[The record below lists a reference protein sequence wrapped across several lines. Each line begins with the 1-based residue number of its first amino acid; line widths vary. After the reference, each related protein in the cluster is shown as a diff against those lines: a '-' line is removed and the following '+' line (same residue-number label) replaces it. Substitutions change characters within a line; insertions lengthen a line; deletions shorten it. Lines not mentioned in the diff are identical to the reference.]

1 MSLRR
6 LAGARSYDRIA
17 GYFCPS
23 IFEVAGEAL
32 ESVSGPIRM
41 VCNST
46 IQAKVQEKRKW
57 MAKDR
62 FLEGLAVANI
72 LPGATAVQLGI
83 FLGYARGGWWGGLLG
98 GVCFVLP
105 GFFVM
110 LALTIVYAG
119 LGATPI
125 ARGAF
130 YGLGPVVLGLFAVA
144 VYRLGRSAASTMP
157 EAVVGVM
164 AAAAS
169 IGTPLGIVAILVLAG
184 GVGLL
189 LFQATRPTTLVAAI
203 SLVLIL
209 AVVAGAWW
217 LPTSALVSAVSVG
230 NPNPKRLLDIGAY
243 FLEVGAF
250 TIGGGLTMIAF
261 IQDQVVRQFGWL
273 TPEEFIG
280 GLALGQLTPG
290 PVLMIAAYVGYN
302 VAGTAGAA
310 VAAAADELLFPQ
322 VGDRQRHRV
331 GRPPTRVHEGDVT
344 IEEGGRQLLAVAGD
358 HGHQCLAPDMVLQI
372 PPELGAILRPGGAFI
387 ARVGFRDDPLV
398 HGRVH
403 RPGIGLPHE
412 HRVNVL
418 PPVLAV
424 RLPQGPAAGIG

>member
-1 MSLRR
+1 MTRTRYSTFADNWKEIATSLFK
-6 LAGARSYDRIA
+6 LGATSYGGI
-17 GYFCPS
+17 G
-23 IFEVAGEAL
+23 IMG
-32 ESVSGPIRM
+32 IM
-41 VCNST
+41 
-46 IQAKVQEKRKW
+46 QAELQEKRKW
-57 MAKDR
+57 VAKDR

-230 NPNPKRLLDIGAY
+230 NPNPKSLLDIGAY

-290 PVLMIAAYVGYN
+290 PVLMIAAYVGYK
-302 VAGTAGAA
+302 VAGAAGAA
-310 VAAAADELLFPQ
+310 VAAAAVFLPSFILMLAILPVF
-322 VGDRQRHRV
+322 DRVRKLAWVRAV
-331 GRPPTRVHEGDVT
+331 MKGMAPAVIGV
-344 IEEGGRQLLAVAGD
+344 LAVSLVR
-358 HGHQCLAPDMVLQI
+358 LAPAALPDPIAIVILAATVTALMVFQI
-372 PPELGAILRPGGAFI
+372 GAFKLMVGGAILGVLRSHLAAIPGFK
-387 ARVGFRDDPLV
+387 
-398 HGRVH
+398 
-403 RPGIGLPHE
+403 
-412 HRVNVL
+412 
-418 PPVLAV
+418 AV
-424 RLPQGPAAGIG
+424 KYLITWTMV

>member
-1 MSLRR
+1 MTRTRYSTFADNWKEIATSLFK
-6 LAGARSYDRIA
+6 LGATSYGGI
-17 GYFCPS
+17 G
-23 IFEVAGEAL
+23 IMG
-32 ESVSGPIRM
+32 IM
-41 VCNST
+41 
-46 IQAKVQEKRKW
+46 QAELQEKRKW
-57 MAKDR
+57 VAKDR

-230 NPNPKRLLDIGAY
+230 NPNPKSLLDIGAY

-290 PVLMIAAYVGYN
+290 PVLMIAAYVGYK

-310 VAAAADELLFPQ
+310 VAAAAVFLPSFILMLAILPVF
-322 VGDRQRHRV
+322 DRVRKLAWVRAV
-331 GRPPTRVHEGDVT
+331 MKGMAPAVIGV
-344 IEEGGRQLLAVAGD
+344 LAVSLVR
-358 HGHQCLAPDMVLQI
+358 LAPAALPDPIAIVILAATVTALMVFQI
-372 PPELGAILRPGGAFI
+372 GAFKLMVGGAILGVLRSHLAAIPGFK
-387 ARVGFRDDPLV
+387 
-398 HGRVH
+398 
-403 RPGIGLPHE
+403 
-412 HRVNVL
+412 
-418 PPVLAV
+418 AV
-424 RLPQGPAAGIG
+424 KYLITWTMV